1 MCGGVDSRGTG
12 FRSQL
17 SQLTHFPL
25 IIFFF
30 LLLEA
35 RDFFQ
40 GNFLPHSPR
49 GSSFRTVSS
58 LIKVTLIVKEL

>member
-1 MCGGVDSRGTG
+1 MCGGVISRGIG
-12 FRSQL
+12 FGSQL

-40 GNFLPHSPR
+40 GDFLPHSP
-49 GSSFRTVSS
+49 GGWFLCNSVFFDY
-58 LIKVTLIVKEL
+58 KVIVKGL

>member
-40 GNFLPHSPR
+40 GNFLPHSP
-49 GSSFRTVSS
+49 GG
-58 LIKVTLIVKEL
+58 